1 MEGLIHGEVY
11 YRNFMVFEFKL
22 LTLTKYPK
30 VMPVLNFSEMS
41 DGEYSHLQLL
51 VETSRHILP
60 EAISSLLE
68 IQFFRKSQTDHTSL
82 NLFTKFTVPV
92 FISNNACT
100 ILNPSKS
107 QHMHLL
113 CPSLE
118 PFY

>member
-1 MEGLIHGEVY
+1 MQNI
-11 YRNFMVFEFKL
+11 FEFKL
-22 LTLTKYPK
+22 LFITKYPK
-30 VMPVLNFSEMS
+30 VMPVLNCSELF

-51 VETSRHILP
+51 VETSCYILP
-60 EAISSLLE
+60 EAILSLLE
-68 IQFFRKSQTDHTSL
+68 IPFFRKSQTDHTSL
-82 NLFTKFTVPV
+82 NLSTKFTVPV

-100 ILNPSKS
+100 IVNPSKS